1 MGLEGTESSAGGSEM
16 KLPTNTPV
24 KIVMLGAG
32 GTGGHIAPHIYRLL
46 YALDRPSR
54 FIICDGDKVEFKNLV
69 RQNFSPADLGEN
81 KAKIL
86 AERYAA
92 VFGMEAEYLPA
103 FVEDL
108 DTLTTLIHADGWA
121 GEYSRYPTARE
132 QVILLG
138 AVDNDKSRQLCHKA
152 FLKAE
157 NLIYID
163 SGNGEF
169 SVAPPSW
176 RPDLNEPCDLVEE
189 VARLVGYDEIPV
201 TVPPAPVE
209 GQVGLTAEQLRKR
222 QGADELAEY
231 GMVETLRYSFVGDED
246 YKNFALDVAE
256 TKNVSVEIANP
267 LAGDRPFLRRDII
280 PTLAQTVQRN
290 LRRGVE
296 NVSLYEIGHVYLWD
310 PNAPAIPA
318 LPGAVKP
325 TDEQLAAL
333 DAGLPDQPMHVAG
346 ILTGNAVDSGWLGER
361 RAVDWSDAVEAVQR
375 IFDRIGAALTLDQP
389 KAEDVP
395 AQWHPGRA
403 ARVMAGDVFVG
414 MVGELHPHVN
424 EALGFPAHSAAFELD
439 LTALFATLSGKPV
452 QAKPISTFP
461 PVKQDLAFTVST
473 DVTAAEL
480 KQVIVDAA
488 GSSLESIELFD
499 VYTGDQLGE
508 DEKSL
513 AYAVT
518 FRAPDKTLASE
529 DSEAIRK
536 RIVDEA
542 SKLGAQLRA

>member
-1 MGLEGTESSAGGSEM
+1 MARVAGLDTDVNTISDILTDIGCSVAGG
-16 KLPTNTPV
+16 
-24 KIVMLGAG
+24 
-32 GTGGHIAPHIYRLL
+32 
-46 YALDRPSR
+46 
-54 FIICDGDKVEFKNLV
+54 
-69 RQNFSPADLGEN
+69 
-81 KAKIL
+81 
-86 AERYAA
+86 
-92 VFGMEAEYLPA
+92 
-103 FVEDL
+103 
-108 DTLTTLIHADGWA
+108 
-121 GEYSRYPTARE
+121 
-132 QVILLG
+132 
-138 AVDNDKSRQLCHKA
+138 
-152 FLKAE
+152 
-157 NLIYID
+157 
-163 SGNGEF
+163 GNGEF

-222 QGADELAEY
+222 QVADELAEY
-231 GMVETLRYSFVGDED
+231 GTVETLSYPFVGDED

-461 PVKQDLAFTVST
+461 PVKQDLALRCLPMSRPPSSSRLLSMPLEAASKASSCST
-473 DVTAAEL
+473 CTPATSWAR
-480 KQVIVDAA
+480 
-488 GSSLESIELFD
+488 
-499 VYTGDQLGE
+499 T
-508 DEKSL
+508 KSL
-513 AYAVT
+513 WPTRSHSAL
-518 FRAPDKTLASE
+518 RIRLSLPKTAKPSASVLWM
-529 DSEAIRK
+529 K
-536 RIVDEA
+536 RP
-542 SKLGAQLRA
+542 SWGAQLRA